1 LKPIVLS
8 RRDLLRAGAVL
19 VLFPA
24 QAAAQRPPH
33 RPIRRFGTAQFPQG
47 VLSGDPTTGG
57 ITLLTVLGG
66 VQGFGT
72 ARLEVAEDPGFRRVV
87 ATRDIPTGP
96 ATGFSLKARV
106 TGLEPRTRYWY
117 RFETTRSHSPVGR
130 FQTALPADSRET
142 VRFACFSCADFTHG
156 YYNAYDAMAR
166 DDLDFAICL
175 GDYIYAEC
183 SRTVAGGEAVRD
195 DLTGSQVDPRPGILR
210 EAVTI
215 DDYRAKYALY
225 RSDPALRRMHAAFP
239 TVAVWDDHE
248 LENNYAGRP
257 LDGGLGPQAD
267 YSQARKAASY
277 RAFFEAMPVM
287 PRGQS
292 RIYRE
297 ARHGR
302 AVDLVVLD
310 ERQYRVDQ
318 PCGDKRKQACASWGQ
333 RRSFLGRRQLDFVA
347 DRVTGSTATW
357 KVLGTQTM
365 TMPMLFSGG
374 RYARFDAWQGYPVE
388 REELLSRIHNSD
400 TKDVVFMAGDAHAFY
415 AGDVRRQMGA
425 GDSVAVEFVSGSI
438 TSKGRGESV
447 VDLGDGN
454 VFYGNDAAPNS
465 SAAMMP
471 VLREY
476 NPWLVAGDVDHHG
489 YVKVTATPK
498 TFDVEMRRMATIKQ
512 PSRIVLPAD
521 GFRWTLHRGETS
533 LGGAP
538 LT

>member
-33 RPIRRFGTAQFPQG
+33 RPIRRFGAAQFPQG
-47 VLSGDPTTGG
+47 VLSGDPTIDG
-57 ITLLTVLGG
+57 ITLLTFLGG

-72 ARLEVAEDPGFRRVV
+72 ARLEVAEDPGFRRVI

-106 TGLEPRTRYWY
+106 TGLRPRTRYWY
-117 RFETTRSHSPVGR
+117 RFETRHSHSPVGR
-130 FQTALPADSRET
+130 FQTALPADSNET
-142 VRFACFSCADFTHG
+142 VRFACFSCAEFTHG

-166 DDLDFAICL
+166 EDLDFAVCL

-183 SRTVAGGEAVRD
+183 SRSVATGFAVRD
-195 DLTGSQVDPRPGILR
+195 DLTGSSVDPRPGVLR
-210 EAVTI
+210 EAVTL

-239 TVAVWDDHE
+239 TVAIWDDHE

-257 LDGGLGPQAD
+257 LDGGLGPAME

-277 RAFFEAMPVM
+277 KAFFEAMPVM

-292 RIYRE
+292 RIYRG

-333 RRSFLGRRQLDFVA
+333 RRAFLGRRQLDFLA

-357 KVLGTQTM
+357 KVIGTQSM
-365 TMPMLFSGG
+365 SMPILFSDG

-388 REELLSRIHNSD
+388 REELLSRIHNSR
-400 TKDVVFMAGDAHAFY
+400 TKDVVFMAGDAHAFW

-425 GDSVAVEFVSGSI
+425 GESVAVEFVSGSI
-438 TSKGRGESV
+438 TSKGMGEGH
-447 VDLGDGN
+447 VDLGEGN
-454 VFYGNDAAPNS
+454 VFDGNDDAPS
-465 SAAMMP
+465 GSPALVSA
-471 VLREY
+471 LRHY

-489 YVKVTATPK
+489 YVSVTATPRS
-498 TFDVEMRRMATIKQ
+498 FDVRMRRMATIKQ
-512 PSRIVLPAD
+512 PSRIVLPSD
-521 GFRWTLHRGETS
+521 GLEWTLQRGETS
-533 LGGAP
+533 LGGAA